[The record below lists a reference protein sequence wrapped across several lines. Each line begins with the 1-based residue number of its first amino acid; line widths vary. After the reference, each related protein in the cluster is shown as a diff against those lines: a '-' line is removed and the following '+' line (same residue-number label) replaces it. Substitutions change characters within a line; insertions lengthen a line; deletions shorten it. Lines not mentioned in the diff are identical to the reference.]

1 MIPILAFDSPDK
13 CGKDTLIAAFHKA
26 TGYKY
31 PAINRFTGTSI
42 SYADFWN
49 RDLDEQPY
57 LEIEA
62 GLFDKVLL
70 IYLDAPQDVLAK
82 RFKEHNEKD
91 IKIED
96 MNKLKNCYG
105 RYLDK
110 TLLPYIEIDTSQ
122 PIEDCIKEIVDFIEK
137 QEDEDI
143 ISKQNRLI
151 KGIKNFGNRVEN
163 TKELTNIELKFKP
176 EEIDLIAARMTEAKA
191 WELINEEAPEYAE
204 IFCTL
209 NNSIRLKLNYFK
221 SQNLNSRQFV
231 YHSDSCLSKYQLI
244 KRGDTLN
251 VFVNMRSCNIA
262 KMLIA
267 DYYGI
272 CSIAKSLNE
281 SYFKCKDINVT
292 LNITSAHLYKND
304 W

>member
-42 SYADFWN
+42 SYADFWA
-49 RDLDEQPY
+49 RDLKEQPY

-70 IYLDAPQDVLAK
+70 IYLDAPNDVLAK

-110 TLLPYIEIDTSQ
+110 TLLPYIEIDTSN
-122 PIEDCIKEIVDFIEK
+122 PIEENIKDIIEFIERHK
-137 QEDEDI
+137 EEDI
-143 ISKQNRLI
+143 LSKQARLI
-151 KGIKNFGNRVEN
+151 KGIRNFGHRVEY
-163 TKELTNIELKFKP
+163 TKELNNIELKFK
-176 EEIDLIAARMTEAKA
+176 LIQLK
-191 WELINEEAPEYAE
+191 LDNIINDEKLVGKINKEAPEYTE
-204 IFCTL
+204 IFATL
-209 NNSIRLKLNYFK
+209 NNTIRLKLDYFK
-221 SQNLNSRQFV
+221 TQEKTSRQFV
-231 YHSDSCLSKYQLI
+231 YHSDSCISKFQLLQ
-244 KRGDTLN
+244 REDSLE
-251 VFVNMRSCNIA
+251 VFINMRSCDIA
-262 KMLIA
+262 KMLVI

-281 SYFKCKDINVT
+281 MYFKCKDVNVT